1 MCCLQSVSLLT
12 CSSLLAGVEGGTAK
26 KVDLETMPLVNGV
39 PLNEFDLETLADK
52 PWRLPGEGCRLLDA
66 PYTLHFLLSYQVLI

>member
-1 MCCLQSVSLLT
+1 MNSLF
-12 CSSLLAGVEGGTAK
+12 AGVEGGTAK

-52 PWRLPGEGCRLLDA
+52 PWRLPGD
-66 PYTLHFLLSYQVLI
+66 